1 MTPAVAEAI
10 ESVLKLPPRERAD
23 LATRLIES
31 LDEEVDE
38 EVTAAW
44 DAEIAH
50 RIRELDAGLAEPI
63 PWLQARDMI
72 LGLDDGFGRA

>member
-38 EVTAAW
+38 EVAAAW

-50 RIRELDAGLAEPI
+50 RIRELDAGLVEPI
-63 PWLQARDMI
+63 PWSQAREMI
-72 LGLDDGFGRA
+72 LGLDDGLGRA